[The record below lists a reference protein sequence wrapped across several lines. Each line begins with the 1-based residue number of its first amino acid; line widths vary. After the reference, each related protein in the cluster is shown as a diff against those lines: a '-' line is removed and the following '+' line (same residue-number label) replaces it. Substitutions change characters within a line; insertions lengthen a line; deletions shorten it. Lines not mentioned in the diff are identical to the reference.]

1 MWYFSESEL
10 KESPSFQDGISQ
22 QTIDVYRFKGCE
34 LIDRL
39 AAVFRL
45 PKMSVAS
52 AKVFFHRFFVV
63 QSFKRQDAWLIAA
76 TCLFLAAKV
85 EEHYMKAVD
94 FSKHYLAY
102 RRKLCHDAKKVE
114 GGSRVY
120 PSEPATSPTVEAM
133 TDELLFTECLVLH
146 VLAYDLGVVHP
157 HAYVNE
163 FVSLSMAHVDASEDM
178 AVELKRAAW
187 SFLNDS
193 SNTCLCLRFEPRVIT
208 AVAVYLAGLYL
219 SHWTQPLTGSGPQT
233 WWASVAIPVDVLEGM
248 VIWSLVPIVHE
259 VALSNGCIL

>member
-10 KESPSFQDGISQ
+10 KESP
-22 QTIDVYRFKGCE
+22 
-34 LIDRL
+34 
-39 AAVFRL
+39 
-45 PKMSVAS
+45 
-52 AKVFFHRFFVV
+52 FFVV

-233 WWASVAIPVDVLEGM
+233 WWASVAIPVDVLEGLLDTYATGFAYKQKPLP
-248 VIWSLVPIVHE
+248 SGIVKLFTLHGQPNPE
-259 VALSNGCIL
+259 QATDTRTSSSV

>member
-10 KESPSFQDGISQ
+10 KESP
-22 QTIDVYRFKGCE
+22 
-34 LIDRL
+34 
-39 AAVFRL
+39 
-45 PKMSVAS
+45 
-52 AKVFFHRFFVV
+52 FFVV

-114 GGSRVY
+114 WGSRVY

-208 AVAVYLAGLYL
+208 AVAVYLAGHYL
-219 SHWTQPLTGSGPQT
+219 SHWTQPLTGSGPQS

-248 VIWSLVPIVHE
+248 VIWSLIPIVHE
-259 VALSNGCIL
+259 VALSNECIL